1 MATSPSRIVNN
12 INEVDELVSV
22 LVPRR
27 FLAQVYGLV
36 AKLDAEGGSI
46 LAQEKRAAELG
57 DGSSSTAIAEE
68 WSVALL
74 RRMVNGASPGLLCI
88 LKALSDRPDSWLST
102 GDLAVAMGKAR
113 EESKVVGGTLSAF

>member
-57 DGSSSTAIAEE
+57 DGSSSQ
-68 WSVALL
+68 
-74 RRMVNGASPGLLCI
+74 
-88 LKALSDRPDSWLST
+88 KAT
-102 GDLAVAMGKAR
+102 
-113 EESKVVGGTLSAF
+113 